1 MITVCILY
9 SLLPGKVQNMDGE
22 LTSCP
27 TVHDLH
33 NTQLHKI
40 TIRFTLLDHNAS
52 QMHSRCVTQWQSEES
67 ATKSLVTGREELLR
81 FLFVF
86 VFFFCGWIQN
96 CYARLSA
103 LGKRMSGACSTNKL
117 CEQHTSTWPEFDL
130 VVSRSAVA
138 QIGSFHS
145 APSSA
150 RVAQAFAVRCRTRLR
165 EWLSRVSHVLPRCAS
180 EKSPSWLSPGIR
192 PRLLIRLISARTT
205 HSVRL
210 N

>member
-1 MITVCILY
+1 MADRRKCDQKPCDWTWGTFTF
-9 SLLPGKVQNMDGE
+9 SF
-22 LTSCP
+22 
-27 TVHDLH
+27 
-33 NTQLHKI
+33 
-40 TIRFTLLDHNAS
+40 RF
-52 QMHSRCVTQWQSEES
+52 
-67 ATKSLVTGREELLR
+67 
-81 FLFVF
+81 
-86 VFFFCGWIQN
+86 FFFCGWIQN

-130 VVSRSAVA
+130 VISRSAVA
-138 QIGSFHS
+138 WIGSFHS

-150 RVAQAFAVRCRTRLR
+150 RVAQAFAVRCRTRLG

-205 HSVRL
+205 HSVRFGRWETGAL
-210 N
+210 NAVELRSGECSSSFSLLLKLTYHWDKV